1 MLFDLTL
8 TYEEIRD
15 EYFSAAFGEDFKDFY
30 AYLEEIEKVFD
41 IRYLSGELS
50 ANEAIGAYYNPALK
64 KSFERVEGICAE
76 MEKVVKKNYNMPE
89 RVRTV
94 SVRLIERHITYCRM
108 LAKVLACKCV
118 GDDAA
123 AKAALDTL
131 WSTFDLLEYEMEA
144 NYDHSLCMSA
154 LNRIVKTPS
163 NLSAKKKRE
172 EEEFATSE
180 DLH

>member
-1 MLFDLTL
+1 M
-8 TYEEIRD
+8 
-15 EYFSAAFGEDFKDFY
+15 
-30 AYLEEIEKVFD
+30 
-41 IRYLSGELS
+41 
-50 ANEAIGAYYNPALK
+50 
-64 KSFERVEGICAE
+64 
-76 MEKVVKKNYNMPE
+76 
-89 RVRTV
+89 
-94 SVRLIERHITYCRM
+94 
-108 LAKVLACKCV
+108 
-118 GDDAA
+118 GDDAG

-163 NLSAKKKRE
+163 DLSATKKSE